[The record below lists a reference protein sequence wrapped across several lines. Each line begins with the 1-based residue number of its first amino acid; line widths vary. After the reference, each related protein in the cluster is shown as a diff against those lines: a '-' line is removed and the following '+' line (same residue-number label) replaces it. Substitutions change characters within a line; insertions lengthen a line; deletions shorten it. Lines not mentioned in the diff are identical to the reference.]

1 MFRFAHPREVRRFA
15 PLGVGRPYTISIR
28 APATGAPITRDLRF
42 VLGRISIRAPAQ
54 GATVVS
60 PLRFLAQG
68 ISIRAPAKGATPE
81 KYGVNMSLEGFDS
94 RTRVG
99 CDIWIAK
106 IIAFATFRFA
116 HPHKVR

>member
-28 APATGAPITRDLRF
+28 APA
-42 VLGRISIRAPAQ
+42 Q

-68 ISIRAPAKGATPE
+68 ISIRAPA
-81 KYGVNMSLEGFDS
+81 
-94 RTRVG
+94 
-99 CDIWIAK
+99 
-106 IIAFATFRFA
+106 
-116 HPHKVR
+116 